1 VELRIEISG
10 LMNQIVI
17 SSLPKS
23 FLSRIFRHC
32 MGKNNTPYF
41 ANNCFKGVLY
51 FDENTAR
58 KFAETMGYSWKGW
71 TNEDKFHH
79 QTAYCFEGGLEIMVS
94 VNGEQK
100 TELDVSEIETKIHD
114 IELSAMLPKIKD
126 DEIIVLMGSVDK
138 GSEAFALDD
147 FKGDFSADELIVS
160 LDAFDSFNFDSL
172 LITGIAYADKEL
184 RRITGRSKGRNM
196 ISPLLFSSDGEE
208 LDLYDFIE

>member
-1 VELRIEISG
+1 
-10 LMNQIVI
+10 MNQIVI

-23 FLSRIFRHC
+23 FVSKIFRHC

-58 KFAETMGYSWKGW
+58 KFAENLGHSWRGW
-71 TNEDKFHH
+71 TNEDRFHH

-126 DEIIVLMGSVDK
+126 EEIIVLMGSVDK
-138 GSEAFALDD
+138 GSEAFALSD
-147 FKGDFSADELIVS
+147 FEGDFSVDELIVS

-172 LITGIAYADKEL
+172 LITGMAYAGREL
-184 RRITGRSKGRNM
+184 QRVTGRSKGRNM

>member
-1 VELRIEISG
+1 
-10 LMNQIVI
+10 MNQVVI
-17 SSLPKS
+17 SSLPKN

-71 TNEDKFHH
+71 TNEDRFHH
-79 QTAYCFEGGLEIMVS
+79 QTAYCFEGGLGITAS

-114 IELSAMLPKIKD
+114 IELSAMLPQIKD

-147 FKGDFSADELIVS
+147 FKGDFSVDELIVS

-172 LITGIAYADKEL
+172 LITGMTYADKEMQ
-184 RRITGRSKGRNM
+184 RVTGRSKGRNM
-196 ISPLLFSSDGEE
+196 ISPLLFSANGDE